1 MALPVLGGKVRREG
15 TKVTSSTED
24 RRSVSNNKQRKQ
36 TIHQLPSFK
45 DSLFQQSPHCLLFN
59 YTQYESNNSLDSIF
73 LDHFCLLAPS
83 PAQVVSRIKIII
95 SGLWSH
101 FFFHQIALSGF
112 VFHSHSRTRQK
123 KNHSFLC
130 YLTSLLSIFSLAI
143 SQCCH
148 QFTLNMQMPYII
160 TLSFLFL
167 YYFALPFLFTYLYS
181 LCITQCYRSVS
192 VSLRHICNLSVD
204 HVTMNGLLC
213 SFPKP
218 DLHTWFTRE
227 MRRSSHRSNIIT
239 NFR

>member
-160 TLSFLFL
+160 TLSFLFFIL
-167 YYFALPFLFTYLYS
+167 FCLAIFVYLSLLFVHNAMLSVCICFFATHLQLVSRSCDNEWFALF
-181 LCITQCYRSVS
+181 VS
-192 VSLRHICNLSVD
+192 E
-204 HVTMNGLLC
+204 T
-213 SFPKP
+213 
-218 DLHTWFTRE
+218 
-227 MRRSSHRSNIIT
+227 
-239 NFR
+239 

>member
-1 MALPVLGGKVRREG
+1 M
-15 TKVTSSTED
+15 TSSTED

-59 YTQYESNNSLDSIF
+59 YTQYETNNSLDSIF

-83 PAQVVSRIKIII
+83 PAQVVA
-95 SGLWSH
+95 
-101 FFFHQIALSGF
+101 HQNHYFGSLVSFLLSSNCFIGF
-112 VFHSHSRTRQK
+112 RFSFSFSNPPKK

>member
-59 YTQYESNNSLDSIF
+59 YTQYETNNSLDSIF

-123 KNHSFLC
+123 K
-130 YLTSLLSIFSLAI
+130 IIRFSVI
-143 SQCCH
+143 
-148 QFTLNMQMPYII
+148 
-160 TLSFLFL
+160 
-167 YYFALPFLFTYLYS
+167 
-181 LCITQCYRSVS
+181 
-192 VSLRHICNLSVD
+192 
-204 HVTMNGLLC
+204 
-213 SFPKP
+213 
-218 DLHTWFTRE
+218 
-227 MRRSSHRSNIIT
+227 
-239 NFR
+239 